1 MQLKAAEN
9 RVKKQQDAQER
20 LKKELEL
27 VKAKDKIAMTKIQER
42 EKLKTEVV
50 AEFRAAAD
58 NFVAEEIAKAKLQM
72 QQQMEQELQQRL
84 AQAQL
89 AKMPVFGQGLPSFQ
103 EHMQQQQ
110 QMSQLGSQQI
120 LFDEM
125 EVVSRMDSQSAFESS
140 HDPMKD
146 ARNQRKKN
154 KQMANTIRNQ
164 SAMNSQSFD

>member
-27 VKAKDKIAMTKIQER
+27 VKAKDKLAMTKIQER

-110 QMSQLGSQQI
+110 QQMSQLGSQQI

-125 EVVSRMDSQSAFESS
+125 EVVSQMDSQSAFESS

-154 KQMANTIRNQ
+154 KMANTIRNQ